1 MTKHSGGATALA
13 TLALTAALAAPASAQ
28 MSPNAARVGDGQ
40 TMLRLA
46 PATARAL
53 AANGVQVSPVAPA
66 RSGSSGLTFPVTGG
80 AVNPASLRG
89 SVSHSGGIRFRAD
102 GRSVVLRDPRYTI
115 RSGLATLSARV
126 GSGRLTVLRLDLAQA
141 SVTAAGPLTKTAS
154 NVRATL
160 TAMAARALNGAFD
173 TRLFTRGLAIGT
185 VRTNIE
191 LRDAVFGG
199 GMTTLAPDAAA
210 AAALSSLNITL
221 GTAGAATLGPD
232 GIGFPIS
239 APYSK
244 VDATTL
250 AGSINHY
257 GSGLVLS
264 RGDTRVALTDFTIA
278 IDDTP
283 ALSARL
289 GAERVEILTL
299 DVSALQRSVDG
310 NAVVV
315 GNVGASLTAAAAG
328 ALNHAFAT
336 HAFTAGLKLG
346 TATVRGVTR

>member
-1 MTKHSGGATALA
+1 
-13 TLALTAALAAPASAQ
+13 
-28 MSPNAARVGDGQ
+28 
-40 TMLRLA
+40 
-46 PATARAL
+46 
-53 AANGVQVSPVAPA
+53 VQVSPVAPA
-66 RSGSSGLTFPVTGG
+66 RAGASGLTFPVTGG
-80 AVNPASLRG
+80 AVNPANLRG
-89 SVSHSGGIRFRAD
+89 SVSHSGGIRFRAH

-126 GSGRLTVLRLDLAQA
+126 GGGRLTVLRLDLSKA
-141 SVTAAGPLTKTAS
+141 SVTAAGPLRKTAS

-160 TAMAARALNGAFD
+160 TAIAARALNDAFA
-173 TRLFTRGLAIGT
+173 TRLFKRGLAIGT
-185 VRTNIE
+185 VRSSVG

-199 GMTTLAPDAAA
+199 GATTLAPDAGAT
-210 AAALSSLNITL
+210 AALASLRIAL
-221 GTAGAATLGPD
+221 GTLGAATLGPD

-257 GSGLVLS
+257 GSGLVLA
-264 RGDTRVALTDFTIA
+264 RGETRVELTDFVIG
-278 IDDTP
+278 IDETP
-283 ALSARL
+283 TLSARL
-289 GAERVEILTL
+289 GTQRVEILTL
-299 DVSALQRSVDG
+299 DVSAIERRVDG

-315 GNVGASLTAAAAG
+315 ANVGASLTAAAAG
-328 ALNHAFAT
+328 ALNQAFAT